1 MQPNTC
7 LVLSFKFFVY
17 QDSSCLPSHEELAS
31 FLEKSTGGQSSSVLW
46 FDHRK
51 GCITSSVVGSV
62 ARFQFKAY
70 PLARVKSV
78 LQYSQ
83 LSSTGPALEWGCL
96 NEENARQQYYAL
108 ASTQHINFQLQLS
121 GLHIDTQH
129 PYLGAT
135 PDGIVSCDCC
145 GTGFLEIECPF
156 TYKHS
161 VLSDID
167 DEKKFICKEMDD
179 DDSDGDEG
187 ICHETVMEIWLHVMV
202 QIAYIN
208 GFIFSVLGSV
218 KNLLVNGIVVIA
230 SILIDLTPF
239 AIIV

>member
-7 LVLSFKFFVY
+7 LVLSLKFFVY

-78 LQYSQ
+78 LQCSQ
-83 LSSTGPALEWGCL
+83 LSSTVPALEWGRL

-108 ASTQHINFQLQLS
+108 ASTQHINFQLQ
-121 GLHIDTQH
+121 D
-129 PYLGAT
+129 
-135 PDGIVSCDCC
+135 
-145 GTGFLEIECPF
+145 
-156 TYKHS
+156 
-161 VLSDID
+161 
-167 DEKKFICKEMDD
+167 
-179 DDSDGDEG
+179 
-187 ICHETVMEIWLHVMV
+187 
-202 QIAYIN
+202 YILTLN
-208 GFIFSVLGSV
+208 
-218 KNLLVNGIVVIA
+218 
-230 SILIDLTPF
+230 ILILVLLLM
-239 AIIV
+239 A